1 MFENGA
7 MPYWY
12 DWGPEEA
19 DRLAGEIVAEKTS
32 GKMPAAE
39 RRAVFSYG
47 MPGSGKS
54 RLIEGLGRK
63 DVSLAVLSIDE
74 IFQRS
79 PHFADIVRPPRFNRH
94 DDPFSD
100 RAFMEFGGD
109 VMGYAIERLK
119 EMPYSVAVDGLGGQ
133 MLPQMYKYLEKS
145 GYRTRIVVAAVPKRI
160 MDMNML
166 TRFIAVRTGGDRHFS
181 FALERSKKMVE
192 YYASYVDSLQK
203 LGFELQIV
211 NPADGRNLGGNR
223 ASAGFLKEFSRPL
236 TAFETA
242 ELRRRRELLLPRV
255 EKVAD
260 PVERRQLRNAHDCCL
275 RPFAAPEY
283 KFSSR

>member
-145 GYRTRIVVAAVPKRI
+145 GYRTRIVVAAVP
-160 MDMNML
+160 N
-166 TRFIAVRTGGDRHFS
+166 
-181 FALERSKKMVE
+181 E
-192 YYASYVDSLQK
+192 
-203 LGFELQIV
+203 
-211 NPADGRNLGGNR
+211 
-223 ASAGFLKEFSRPL
+223 
-236 TAFETA
+236 
-242 ELRRRRELLLPRV
+242 
-255 EKVAD
+255 
-260 PVERRQLRNAHDCCL
+260 
-275 RPFAAPEY
+275 
-283 KFSSR
+283 

>member
-79 PHFADIVRPPRFNRH
+79 PHLPISFGR
-94 DDPFSD
+94 
-100 RAFMEFGGD
+100 RA
-109 VMGYAIERLK
+109 
-119 EMPYSVAVDGLGGQ
+119 
-133 MLPQMYKYLEKS
+133 
-145 GYRTRIVVAAVPKRI
+145 
-160 MDMNML
+160 
-166 TRFIAVRTGGDRHFS
+166 
-181 FALERSKKMVE
+181 
-192 YYASYVDSLQK
+192 
-203 LGFELQIV
+203 
-211 NPADGRNLGGNR
+211 
-223 ASAGFLKEFSRPL
+223 L
-236 TAFETA
+236 TAMTTLFPIVPLWSLA
-242 ELRRRRELLLPRV
+242 VMSWVMR
-255 EKVAD
+255 
-260 PVERRQLRNAHDCCL
+260 
-275 RPFAAPEY
+275 
-283 KFSSR
+283 

>member
-1 MFENGA
+1 MFENGT

-94 DDPFSD
+94 DDPFPIVPLWSL
-100 RAFMEFGGD
+100 A
-109 VMGYAIERLK
+109 VMSWVMR
-119 EMPYSVAVDGLGGQ
+119 
-133 MLPQMYKYLEKS
+133 
-145 GYRTRIVVAAVPKRI
+145 
-160 MDMNML
+160 
-166 TRFIAVRTGGDRHFS
+166 
-181 FALERSKKMVE
+181 
-192 YYASYVDSLQK
+192 
-203 LGFELQIV
+203 
-211 NPADGRNLGGNR
+211 
-223 ASAGFLKEFSRPL
+223 
-236 TAFETA
+236 
-242 ELRRRRELLLPRV
+242 
-255 EKVAD
+255 
-260 PVERRQLRNAHDCCL
+260 
-275 RPFAAPEY
+275 
-283 KFSSR
+283 

>member
-1 MFENGA
+1 

-94 DDPFSD
+94 DDPFPIVPLWSL
-100 RAFMEFGGD
+100 A
-109 VMGYAIERLK
+109 VMSWVMR
-119 EMPYSVAVDGLGGQ
+119 
-133 MLPQMYKYLEKS
+133 
-145 GYRTRIVVAAVPKRI
+145 
-160 MDMNML
+160 
-166 TRFIAVRTGGDRHFS
+166 
-181 FALERSKKMVE
+181 
-192 YYASYVDSLQK
+192 
-203 LGFELQIV
+203 
-211 NPADGRNLGGNR
+211 
-223 ASAGFLKEFSRPL
+223 
-236 TAFETA
+236 
-242 ELRRRRELLLPRV
+242 
-255 EKVAD
+255 
-260 PVERRQLRNAHDCCL
+260 
-275 RPFAAPEY
+275 
-283 KFSSR
+283 

>member
-19 DRLAGEIVAEKTS
+19 DRPCGGNRCRKKKNVRK
-32 GKMPAAE
+32 KMPAAE

-181 FALERSKKMVE
+181 FALERSKK
-192 YYASYVDSLQK
+192 
-203 LGFELQIV
+203 
-211 NPADGRNLGGNR
+211 NGRI
-223 ASAGFLKEFSRPL
+223 
-236 TAFETA
+236 
-242 ELRRRRELLLPRV
+242 LRLL
-255 EKVAD
+255 
-260 PVERRQLRNAHDCCL
+260 C
-275 RPFAAPEY
+275 
-283 KFSSR
+283 

>member
-7 MPYWY
+7 MPYWL

-19 DRLAGEIVAEKTS
+19 DRLAAEIVAEKTS
-32 GKMPAAE
+32 GKMPSAE
-39 RRAVFSYG
+39 RRAVFTYG

-54 RLIEGLGRK
+54 RLIEDLSRK

-74 IFQRS
+74 IFQCS

-100 RAFMEFGGD
+100 RAFMAFGGD

-119 EMPYSVAVDGLGGQ
+119 ETPYSVAVDGLGGQ

-145 GYRTRIVVAAVPKRI
+145 GYRTRIIVAAVPKRI

-181 FALERSKKMVE
+181 FALERSKKWSNTTPLMLTVCKNSALSCRLSIRPTE
-192 YYASYVDSLQK
+192 GPLAETERLP
-203 LGFELQIV
+203 GF
-211 NPADGRNLGGNR
+211 
-223 ASAGFLKEFSRPL
+223 
-236 TAFETA
+236 
-242 ELRRRRELLLPRV
+242 
-255 EKVAD
+255 
-260 PVERRQLRNAHDCCL
+260 
-275 RPFAAPEY
+275 
-283 KFSSR
+283 

>member
-223 ASAGFLKEFSRPL
+223 ASAGFLKEFHVR
-236 TAFETA
+236 
-242 ELRRRRELLLPRV
+242 
-255 EKVAD
+255 
-260 PVERRQLRNAHDCCL
+260 
-275 RPFAAPEY
+275 
-283 KFSSR
+283 